1 MKTIMNILYTVGE
14 PQNITLFKSIFPIMT
29 IMIQTS
35 INRNDLKELKLL
47 LKHLFLFIKTL
58 NETNKEHKNYLEAN
72 QFKTLGPLLNK
83 VLEMVRTAKTETLL
97 SIKEKKQ
104 GFELDEEDMD
114 TIKEELAKVCE
125 ASTYVMEISG

>member
-1 MKTIMNILYTVGE
+1 M
-14 PQNITLFKSIFPIMT
+14 
-29 IMIQTS
+29 
-35 INRNDLKELKLL
+35 
-47 LKHLFLFIKTL
+47 FIKTL